1 MGDKGPRTDRRARR
15 MDASSLAAE
24 IGRELS
30 GRQAAP
36 VPELRRMR
44 REFSRRLTEAPPL
57 EVIEAALRLSQVP
70 LRGHRFV
77 AYELVQ
83 NHPLAP
89 TLLDATR
96 LERLGRGM
104 ASWDAVDCF
113 SVYLSGPAWRRGT
126 VPDSVIHGWA
136 RSPDRWWRRAALVST
151 VPLNSRAHGGAGD
164 GKRTLRVCRIL
175 ERDRDPMVT
184 KALSW
189 ALRELSKRDPGA
201 VRGFIAA
208 RSGALAAAVL
218 REVRNK
224 LETGVKNPGRRRAAR

>member
-1 MGDKGPRTDRRARR
+1 MADKGSRTGLGARR
-15 MDASSLAAE
+15 MDASSLAEE
-24 IGRELS
+24 ISRELS
-30 GRQAAP
+30 GLAAAP
-36 VPELRRMR
+36 VAELRRMR
-44 REFSRRLTEAPPL
+44 RKYSRRLGDAPPL
-57 EVIEAALRLSQVP
+57 EIIEAALRLSQVP

-83 NHPLAP
+83 NHPAARS
-89 TLLDATR
+89 LLDARR

-113 SVYLSGPAWRRGT
+113 CVFLSGPAWRRGT

-164 GKRTLRVCRIL
+164 ARRTLRVCRIL

-208 RSGALAAAVL
+208 RSGALAALVL